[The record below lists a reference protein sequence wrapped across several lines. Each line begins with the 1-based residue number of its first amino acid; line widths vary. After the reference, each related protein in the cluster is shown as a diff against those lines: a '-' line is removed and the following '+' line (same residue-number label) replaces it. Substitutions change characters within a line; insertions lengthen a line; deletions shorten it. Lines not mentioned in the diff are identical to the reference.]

1 MPAAPKTDSTP
12 TLLERRKATLG
23 SHSPLFYDSPLELVS
38 GKGVWL
44 RAANGKHYLE
54 A

>member
-23 SHSPLFYDSPLELVS
+23 SFLASVE
-38 GKGVWL
+38 GR
-44 RAANGKHYLE
+44 RAFRVRRIG
-54 A
+54 